1 MTYTKEDFEN
11 LQNLEKTYT
20 EAKDK
25 LTKRACEV
33 YLRLMTEYYLL
44 HGDESYT
51 NWENLSMVAACKQE
65 LGKEKDSRLDEVTV
79 EIGSNGISLR
89 SEYSSQGETDPLYGY
104 IDNFEFLYDD
114 QAITDWIKNK
124 IEADREAFKRYQEYE
139 ELKRQER
146 LEEQEREE
154 FENYLRLKAKY
165 EGKSED

>member
-1 MTYTKEDFEN
+1 MIYTKEDLEN
-11 LQNLEKTYT
+11 LQNIEKSYT

-44 HGDESYT
+44 HGDEDYT
-51 NWENLSMVAACKQE
+51 TWENLNMVIACKQE
-65 LGKEKDSRLDEVTV
+65 LGKEKDSRLSKVTTKI
-79 EIGSNGISLR
+79 EGNYIYLT
-89 SEYSSQGETDPLYGY
+89 SEYSSAGETDILSGH
-104 IDNFEFLYDD
+104 IDNLEFLYDD

-124 IEADREAFKRYQEYE
+124 IEADREARKRYQEYE
-139 ELKRQER
+139 DLKRQER
-146 LEEQEREE
+146 LEEQERED

>member
-1 MTYTKEDFEN
+1 MTYTKEDLEN
-11 LQNLEKTYT
+11 LQNLEKSYA

-44 HGDESYT
+44 HGDEDYT
-51 NWENLSMVAACKQE
+51 TWENLSMVIACKQE
-65 LGKEKDSRLDEVTV
+65 LGKEKDSRLSKVIV
-79 EIGSNGISLR
+79 KIGSNGVSLR
-89 SEYSSQGETDPLYGY
+89 SEYTSQGEIDPLSGH
-104 IDNFEFLYDD
+104 IDNLEFLYND

-124 IEADREAFKRYQEYE
+124 IEADREAHKRYQEYE
-139 ELKRQER
+139 DFKRQER
-146 LEEQEREE
+146 LEEQERED

>member
-1 MTYTKEDFEN
+1 MSYTKEDFKN

-44 HGDESYT
+44 HADESYT
-51 NWENLSMVAACKQE
+51 TWENLSMVAACKQE
-65 LGKEKDSRLDEVTV
+65 LGIEKDNRLSKVTV
-79 EIGSNGISLR
+79 EIEGNYIQLT
-89 SEYSSQGETDPLYGY
+89 SEYSSQGETDPISGY
-104 IDNFEFLYDD
+104 IDNFEFLYND

-124 IEADREAFKRYQEYE
+124 IEADREARKRYQEYE
-139 ELKRQER
+139 DLKRQER

-154 FENYLRLKAKY
+154 FEDYLRLKAKF

>member
-1 MTYTKEDFEN
+1 MTYTKEDLEN
-11 LQNLEKTYT
+11 LQNIEKTYA

-44 HGDESYT
+44 HGDEDYT

-104 IDNFEFLYDD
+104 IDNLEFLYND
-114 QAITDWIKNK
+114 QAITDWIAKK
-124 IEADREAFKRYQEYE
+124 IEDDHEARKRYQEYE
-139 ELKRQER
+139 DLKRQER

-154 FENYLRLKAKY
+154 F
-165 EGKSED
+165 

>member
-89 SEYSSQGETDPLYGY
+89 SEYSSQGETDSLYGY

-165 EGKSED
+165 EGKSEE

>member
-33 YLRLMTEYYLL
+33 YVRLMTEYYLL
-44 HGDESYT
+44 HGDEHYT
-51 NWENLSMVAACKQE
+51 NWENLTMVAACKQE
-65 LGKEKDSRLDEVTV
+65 LGKEKDNRLSEVTV
-79 EIGSNGISLR
+79 EIEDNYIYLK
-89 SEYSSQGETDPLYGY
+89 SEYSSQGETDPISGY
-104 IDNFEFLYDD
+104 IDNFEFLYND

-154 FENYLRLKAKY
+154 YENYLRLKAKY

>member
-1 MTYTKEDFEN
+1 MAYTKEDFEN
-11 LQNLEKTYT
+11 LQNIEKTYT

-65 LGKEKDSRLDEVTV
+65 LGKEKDIRLSEVTV
-79 EIGSNGISLR
+79 EIEDDYISLK

-104 IDNFEFLYDD
+104 IDNFEFLYND

-124 IEADREAFKRYQEYE
+124 IEADREAHKRYQEYE
-139 ELKRQER
+139 DLKRQER
-146 LEEQEREE
+146 LKEQEREE

>member
-1 MTYTKEDFEN
+1 MTYTKEDFEKFKK
-11 LQNLEKTYT
+11 LGEEYSEAQKTF
-20 EAKDK
+20 
-25 LTKRACEV
+25 TKRACEV
-33 YLRLMTEYYLL
+33 YVRLMTEYYLL

-51 NWENLSMVAACKQE
+51 NWENLTMVTACKQE
-65 LGKEKDSRLDEVTV
+65 LGKEKDIRLSEVTV
-79 EIGSNGISLR
+79 EIEDDYIYLK
-89 SEYSSQGETDPLYGY
+89 SEYSSQGETDPISGY

-124 IEADREAFKRYQEYE
+124 IEADREAHKRYQEYE

>member
-1 MTYTKEDFEN
+1 MK
-11 LQNLEKTYT
+11 KTYT

-33 YLRLMTEYYLL
+33 YVRLMTEYYLL

-89 SEYSSQGETDPLYGY
+89 SEYSSQGETDSLYGY
-104 IDNFEFLYDD
+104 IDNFEFLYND

>member
-1 MTYTKEDFEN
+1 MTYTKEDFEKFKKSG
-11 LQNLEKTYT
+11 EKYSK
-20 EAKDK
+20 EQQAF
-25 LTKRACEV
+25 TKRACEV

-51 NWENLSMVAACKQE
+51 NWENLSMVAACKQQ
-65 LGKEKDSRLDEVTV
+65 LGKETDSHLSEVTA
-79 EIGSNGISLR
+79 EIEGNYIYLK
-89 SEYSSQGETDPLYGY
+89 SEYSSQGETEPISGY
-104 IDNFEFLYDD
+104 IDNFEFLYND

-124 IEADREAFKRYQEYE
+124 IEADREEYKRYLEYE

-154 FENYLRLKAKY
+154 FENHLRLKVKY

>member
-1 MTYTKEDFEN
+1 MTYTKEDLEN
-11 LQNLEKTYT
+11 LQNIEKSYV

-44 HGDESYT
+44 HGDEDYT
-51 NWENLSMVAACKQE
+51 NWENLSMVIACKQE
-65 LGKEKDSRLDEVTV
+65 LSKEKDSRLSEVTI
-79 EIGSNGISLR
+79 ETGDNYIYLN
-89 SEYSSQGETDPLYGY
+89 SEYSDQDETVSLSGH

-114 QAITDWIKNK
+114 QAITDWIAKK
-124 IEADREAFKRYQEYE
+124 IEDDREARKRYQEYE
-139 ELKRQER
+139 DLKRQER

-154 FENYLRLKAKY
+154 FENYLRLKTKY

>member
-1 MTYTKEDFEN
+1 MTYTKEDLEN
-11 LQNLEKTYT
+11 LQNIEKTYA

-44 HGDESYT
+44 HGDEDYT
-51 NWENLSMVAACKQE
+51 NWENLSMVTACKQE

-104 IDNFEFLYDD
+104 IDNLEFLYDD
-114 QAITDWIKNK
+114 QAITDWIAKK
-124 IEADREAFKRYQEYE
+124 IEADREARKRYQEYE

-154 FENYLRLKAKY
+154 FESYLRLKAKY

>member
-11 LQNLEKTYT
+11 LQNIEKTYT

-65 LGKEKDSRLDEVTV
+65 LGKEKDSHLDEVTV
-79 EIGSNGISLR
+79 EIGSNSISLR
-89 SEYSSQGETDPLYGY
+89 SEYSDQDETIPLYGY
-104 IDNFEFLYDD
+104 IDNFEFLYND

-124 IEADREAFKRYQEYE
+124 IEADREAHKRYQEYE
-139 ELKRQER
+139 DLKRQER

-165 EGKSED
+165 EGKSDD

>member
-1 MTYTKEDFEN
+1 MTYTKEDLEN
-11 LQNLEKTYT
+11 LQNIEKSYT

-44 HGDESYT
+44 HGDEDYT

-65 LGKEKDSRLDEVTV
+65 LGKEKDSRLDEVTA

-104 IDNFEFLYDD
+104 IDNIEFLYND
-114 QAITDWIKNK
+114 QAITDWIAKK
-124 IEADREAFKRYQEYE
+124 IEDDREARKRYQEYE
-139 ELKRQER
+139 DLKRQER